1 MAYINQ
7 KAGFVMFRE
16 TLFEDS
22 LALLEKANTDPRL
35 IIRLFPPF
43 NNVDISSIY
52 LYSGVKDIITS
63 LATVE
68 SAGIPPSMETM
79 LMLKWSINYREIT
92 IPS

>member
-22 LALLEKANTDPRL
+22 FALLEKANTDPRL

-43 NNVDISSIY
+43 DNLDVSSIY

-68 SAGIPPSMETM
+68 SAGDFVVKLRL
-79 LMLKWSINYREIT
+79 LMQ
-92 IPS
+92 

>member
-1 MAYINQ
+1 
-7 KAGFVMFRE
+7 MFRE

-43 NNVDISSIY
+43 INVDVSSIY
-52 LYSGVKDIITS
+52 LYFGVRDIITS

-68 SAGIPPSMETM
+68 SVGYLLAMPST
-79 LMLKWSINYREIT
+79 LTS
-92 IPS
+92 